1 MYSRYKMIPIQ
12 HIRNLHLYK
21 YANIV
26 YPHIINPKTRYLALC
41 GNIIHPT
48 KYNYQ
53 IYKSFLRYCSDN
65 WEKVF
70 YVPGPTELI
79 FPGAIEQLCEPY
91 KNIHFL
97 DTNTYKVPKLP
108 LQVIGA
114 MSLYSSGEYIRDEI
128 YNGVDN
134 SYDTLLL
141 SYQYVPLFISVRPQE

>member
-1 MYSRYKMIPIQ
+1 MFPIQ
-12 HIRNLHLYK
+12 NIRNIHLYR
-21 YANIV
+21 YTNIV
-26 YPHIINPKTRYLALC
+26 CPHIIIPKTPYLALC

-48 KYNYQ
+48 DSNYR
-53 IYKSFLRYCSDN
+53 IYRSFLRYCSAH

-79 FPGAIEQLCEPY
+79 FPKAIEKLCEPH

-97 DTNTYKVPKLP
+97 DTNTYKVPKIP

-114 MSLYSSGEYIRDEI
+114 SSLYSSGEYIRDEI

-141 SYQYVPLFISVRPQE
+141 SYQYPPLFISVRPQE